1 MAKAQAGCELHINR
15 IRGQTLTRGP
25 DGKLTFE
32 GQIVYCT
39 SNVNRT
45 TTWVKVTPVFV
56 MNVLGTYFG
65 RVRERLVRYG
75 RHSFAKLF
83 TLNFSR
89 AKHTC
94 NENGEPYVPDTR
106 KLCQPIAD
114 GILKLARVFSNFKRN
129 VEKQNLACMAAQGRR
144 RRGYPCSAPTD
155 SDPAACDCLPP
166 KTVYTLNFATSHESA
181 SHGSYTWKAATLLS

>member
-144 RRGYPCSAPTD
+144 RRGVPM
-155 SDPAACDCLPP
+155 LPP
-166 KTVYTLNFATSHESA
+166 RQIRIERHAIACRRRPYIP
-181 SHGSYTWKAATLLS
+181 